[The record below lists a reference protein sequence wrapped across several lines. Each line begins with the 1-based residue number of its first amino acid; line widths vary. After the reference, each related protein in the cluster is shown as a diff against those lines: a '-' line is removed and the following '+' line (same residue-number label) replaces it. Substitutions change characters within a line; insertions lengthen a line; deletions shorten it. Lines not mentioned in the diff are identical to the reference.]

1 MSDLEDEL
9 AFQLKAAKI
18 PFEREIRFHPK
29 RRWRMDFVFP
39 PHNLAMEVEGAVFV
53 KGAHSTGVG
62 ITKDIEKGN
71 AALLMGWKVL
81 RATAAHVKS
90 GQALEWV
97 ETMLEKERK
106 H

>member
-18 PFEREIRFHPK
+18 PFEREVRCHPV
-29 RRWRMDFVFP
+29 RRWRLDF
-39 PHNLAMEVEGAVFV
+39 LVEGTKIAVEV
-53 KGAHSTGVG
+53 QGGIWSGGRHTTGAV
-62 ITKDIEKGN
+62 EKEYEKEN
-71 AALLMGWKVL
+71 TALLMGYKILKV
-81 RATAAHVKS
+81 TAKHIRS